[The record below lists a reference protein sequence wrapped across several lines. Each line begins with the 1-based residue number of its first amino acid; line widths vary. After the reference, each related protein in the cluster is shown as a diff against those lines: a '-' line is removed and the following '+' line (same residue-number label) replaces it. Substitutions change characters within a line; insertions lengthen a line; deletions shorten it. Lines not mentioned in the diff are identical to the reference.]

1 MMFTKEVE
9 FTLSRGHD
17 QEWFMTQADKYHF
30 SERGFADRR
39 PLFAKRRVIIS
50 VIGGQA
56 RRRGRRRERER
67 ERERAEGF
75 MIEQASDS
83 LLQSLRYQRSQTLR
97 CEYVTATE
105 HRLRLEYKEKG
116 KKKVERRVSFRQW

>member
-1 MMFTKEVE
+1 
-9 FTLSRGHD
+9 
-17 QEWFMTQADKYHF
+17 MTQADRYHF

-67 ERERAEGF
+67 ERERESRGRQGIYDRTGVRFIIAKF
-75 MIEQASDS
+75 AISAVADF
-83 LLQSLRYQRSQTLR
+83 TLR
-97 CEYVTATE
+97 I
-105 HRLRLEYKEKG
+105 RDG
-116 KKKVERRVSFRQW
+116 D